1 MGYCKVGEER
11 VVDILDYGMN
21 GEGIA
26 KINNYPIFIQ
36 GAIKDEKVKIKLSYV
51 KKDYAFGDIIE
62 IIKNSDFRVK
72 PKCPYYGKC
81 GGCDM
86 QHISYPQ
93 QLEIKRLNIQRTLK
107 KNAGLDIDVPTP
119 ISVNE
124 WEYRNKLALPF
135 GQRGERVVLG
145 FYEKQTHKVVS
156 MKFCPL
162 HRSWAANIIKIFTEW
177 ANENNL
183 SVYNEYTKKGFLRHL
198 VVRFIERPDIIIV
211 GNGDKIPYLVE
222 LINKLKDSYEEFNLY
237 FSPNKKVGNVI
248 LGDTEQLVFGKENP
262 QSIDG
267 INVNI
272 NPFSFLQVNLDI
284 MHLLYDKVAEL
295 LDGFNGDI
303 IELYSG
309 IGILTANLAKRL
321 PNCNFETVEIVSEA
335 VKDARDLMGNIR
347 LSNRVHCVCDDAAK
361 YMDGLIDNENK
372 KALLVDPPR
381 KGIDEKIIQ
390 KVKEVDFDKIIYI
403 SCNPA
408 TLSRDIKM
416 LGDEYKLDYIQP
428 FDMFPQT
435 THVETL
441 VLLTKLR

>member
-107 KNAGLDIDVPTP
+107 KNASLDIDVPTP
-119 ISVNE
+119 VSVNE

-135 GQRGERVVLG
+135 GIRGERVVLG

-162 HRSWAANIIKIFTEW
+162 HKSWAADIIAMFSEW
-177 ANENNL
+177 ANDNHV
-183 SVYNEYTKKGFLRHL
+183 SVYNEFTKKGFLRHL
-198 VVRFIERPDIIIV
+198 VVRYIDRPDIVLV
-211 GNGDKIPYLVE
+211 GSGDNIPYSDR
-222 LINKLKDSYEEFNLY
+222 LIEKLGEKFDDFNLY

-248 LGDTEQLVFGKENP
+248 LGDTEQLVYGQETP
-262 QSIDG
+262 QNIDG
-267 INVNI
+267 INVRI
-272 NPFSFLQVNLDI
+272 NPFSFLQVNLDV
-284 MHLLYDKVAEL
+284 MHLLYDKAAEL
-295 LDGFNGDI
+295 LDGFDGDI

-321 PNCNFETVEIVSEA
+321 PTSNFESVEIVPEA
-335 VKDARDLMGNIR
+335 VEDARTLMENLN
-347 LSNRVHCVCDDAAK
+347 LSNRVRCVCDDATK
-361 YMDGLIDNENK
+361 YIDGLVDSKNK

-390 KVKEVDFDKIIYI
+390 KAKEVNFDKIIYI

-416 LGDEYKLDYIQP
+416 LGDKYKVEFVQS

-441 VLLTKLR
+441 VSLFFNN